1 MPLDLQRVHE
11 TLDKT
16 VDDLYGATTPS
27 STERL
32 EILFALYQHMTAAE
46 TEAA

>member
-11 TLDKT
+11 ALDKT

-27 STERL
+27 GTERL
-32 EILFALYQHMTAAE
+32 EILFALYQDMTAAE
-46 TEAA
+46 TAVA